1 MVISLLMSDPVELYT
16 YHLCVVSLKT
26 VLLFGD
32 LPQFPFLRSWK
43 VSKRGLLN
51 GFYQKKT
58 LAIPLNSIFKS
69 ERLSINN
76 LVPVSLPQYLSFYLG
91 GSRLRH
97 CHLDS
102 QSLVSSI
109 VPRSSQSSIHSSG
122 PLSKSFFYR
131 THLLWN
137 SLPLE
142 IRQISCPSSFK
153 SHLTKHFWSILSDSE
168 ANTSFNSSSMSI

>member
-1 MVISLLMSDPVELYT
+1 MQGNGHSSSCQKFDLND
-16 YHLCVVSLKT
+16 
-26 VLLFGD
+26 LLF
-32 LPQFPFLRSWK
+32 FHK
-43 VSKRGLLN
+43 
-51 GFYQKKT
+51 
-58 LAIPLNSIFKS
+58 
-69 ERLSINN
+69 SINN

-153 SHLTKHFWSILSDSE
+153 SHLTKHFWSALSDSE